1 LQTLDVAG
9 LGYCSYDYL
18 AVVPG
23 RPDFDTDTLTLADF
37 ATDGGGPVSTA
48 LVALARLGART
59 AYLGVLGDDA
69 HGQALGAMFAVEG
82 VDCARLRW
90 AAGYRSQV
98 CVILVE
104 QRTGRRSILCHRPNC
119 PSLDLDDADLA
130 LIASARALHLDGHH
144 MYAAVQAARFARS
157 RGVLVCLD
165 ANRPREGLGQLLPHV
180 DLLIA
185 SGAFA
190 SAFTGLKVAS
200 EAAEILRRIGPRTVV
215 VTQSEKGCI
224 WTSEEGTGSSPGFP
238 VKAVDTTGAGDAFH
252 GAFLFGHLRGWP
264 LAQSAEFA
272 NAVAAINCTRLGGRS
287 GLPTLSQAIQ
297 FLRECSPNRETWDN
311 LTEERSETAEETRGQ
326 GPEAEGRSI

>member
-1 LQTLDVAG
+1 MKSCDVVG

-18 AVVPG
+18 AVVPQ
-23 RPDFDTDTLTLADF
+23 RPEFDADTQSLADF

-59 AYLGVLGDDA
+59 AYIGVLGDDA
-69 HGQALGAMFAVEG
+69 HGQALGAMFAAEG
-82 VDCARLRW
+82 VDCTRLRW
-90 AAGYRSQV
+90 AAGCHSQV

-119 PSLDLDDADLA
+119 PSPALDDADFA
-130 LIASARALHLDGHH
+130 LVASARALHLDGHH
-144 MYAAVQAARFARS
+144 MYDAIQAAQFARS
-157 RGVLVCLD
+157 RGILVSLD

-185 SGAFA
+185 SGPFA
-190 SAFTGLKVAS
+190 SAFTGLKDPS
-200 EAAEILRRIGPRTVV
+200 EAAEILHRIGPRIVV
-215 VTQSEKGCI
+215 VTQGERGCI
-224 WTSEEGTGSSPGFP
+224 WVSEGERGTSPGFP

-252 GAFLFGHLRGWP
+252 GAFLFGHLKGWP

-287 GLPTLSQAIQ
+287 GLPTLPRVIQ
-297 FLRECSPNRETWDN
+297 FLRERSPNCAAWDS
-311 LTEERSETAEETRGQ
+311 LTAEI
-326 GPEAEGRSI
+326 AENAGEMEN